1 MPCEIAPV
9 DQQTLGVHYKPSNTG
24 SATVILDIGKLYRF
38 ITKRE
43 LHLTVLPSCPAK
55 LNILELKHNHQFVGH
70 TTEVEVAYY
79 DCFGNEATACQ
90 HEVTVES
97 DPEAAVTL
105 IDSILRDGK
114 YVITLR
120 CDMQCRAQIQIT
132 LGQDGES
139 VRKGHPC
146 PEPEIARKSQS
157 LTGSFSLDICYPP
170 ISVEQSTVKI
180 VSSSNC
186 QVNAGTPI
194 KLEVEINDQFGQPA
208 HTDLN
213 YNISPT
219 IGPMSESRI
228 IPTSSHSKIFIEIVP
243 THIGQHPVNVKLN
256 GKSLPQSN
264 SLHDFSVF
272 PSIPR
277 HLHILTTRCSTPK
290 DPSFPLNSNALYYG
304 DWSSLQADITD
315 EYGNTAVQT
324 TNIDNCDF
332 QMKAIDSEGSTTIIR
347 CEDLKLDRGKIDV
360 KFRLQQVGEHKL
372 VVRLSNKRNRTQSI
386 FETVDINVLEA
397 PCSPVLSQEKF
408 KEKCTKQIQI
418 AAGSEYKFNVQIYDV
433 FGNPVRHDSKAPCTI
448 CPQKTPFLHD
458 QRSSGKQLEE
468 YVKVEKDSQSTLL
481 LFNVTLLRTSAGITQ
496 VKLVINSDDI
506 NSITRSISVV
516 PLLPHHLNNLRFITT
531 STSTPNCVTIEADV
545 VDIFENVVTCMDEN
559 YEIRAIKS
567 SVTLE
572 DKTESS
578 DEATPVAVGK
588 LRIDVNLDGTKK
600 QKISVT
606 LARKSAAKEEYEL
619 QKVEIQAI
627 EISFSFSMPTRQ
639 GCHTLIAG
647 NKFKFHI
654 FPFEQAVDATT
665 ANSTAEFM
673 FSGNSSIA
681 AKYGLIAKVSLTLN
695 TACKIHLEVFHNGKK
710 SLEAKLEVK
719 PDLDKVCCEHTMAK
733 VTPVYTKEPLLQT
746 MAFTDCFGNRCHL
759 DYTCPPRLLQ
769 TSGPKCGLQLKS
781 CNTKVSDNICNFDY
795 HFDYQG
801 EYNVSLQC
809 PDLKGHYRDVEQFSV
824 NVQNAPVDSQRS
836 AVTWLPQFRDMP
848 DQPLFKDDKYFKC
861 KLILRD
867 FLGHNYMG
875 DVTSADLSVVSG
887 DKQVIIRKKSSLG
900 QGVLEVTVPLDD
912 FQICSNQTVEFSF
925 VFNGHKI
932 VTPLQLHF
940 NGYLKYNDKQ
950 CEVRSVS
957 RNGDPTTKTY
967 AIQCKNVTEKEIKG
981 EDNSH
986 FDNIRRIFNLKKSDG
1001 AEIVE
1006 KMPSTLL
1013 ILPQSFPPHQ
1023 LDTCRSIL
1031 LKLLRALYYRK
1042 RAFEADKERE
1052 KWKQRA
1058 TENYEKIRE
1067 KKDDCGR
1074 PTFCKKIKKN
1084 YAKLM
1089 KEYNR
1094 DACEEIFAFYNFQ
1107 RGQNEIDL
1115 HGLLVADE
1123 DKLKNHELML
1133 VQRGRTKDE
1142 VKRIIETER
1151 DEGDEAIRKVRERL
1165 ENFNK
1170 TKASNERK
1178 TWLEIIVGSGHH
1190 STVKGRQ
1197 TTRPKVEEYLCKNE
1211 RRISPVNKGAL
1222 VVTFEEYAGT
1232 GRCFG
1237 EYFAKNAKTRGKVA
1251 KAGKGN
1257 TKGVTV
1263 ATQIKIKILYNVFH

>member
-120 CDMQCRAQIQIT
+120 CDIQCGNQIQIT
-132 LGQDGES
+132 LSQDRKS
-139 VRKGHPC
+139 VRNGHPC
-146 PEPEIARKSQS
+146 PEPENAGNSQS
-157 LTGSFSLDICYPP
+157 LTGRFSLDICYPP
-170 ISVEQSTVKI
+170 IFVERST
-180 VSSSNC
+180 
-186 QVNAGTPI
+186 
-194 KLEVEINDQFGQPA
+194 
-208 HTDLN
+208 
-213 YNISPT
+213 
-219 IGPMSESRI
+219 
-228 IPTSSHSKIFIEIVP
+228 
-243 THIGQHPVNVKLN
+243 
-256 GKSLPQSN
+256 
-264 SLHDFSVF
+264 
-272 PSIPR
+272 
-277 HLHILTTRCSTPK
+277 
-290 DPSFPLNSNALYYG
+290 
-304 DWSSLQADITD
+304 
-315 EYGNTAVQT
+315 
-324 TNIDNCDF
+324 
-332 QMKAIDSEGSTTIIR
+332 
-347 CEDLKLDRGKIDV
+347 
-360 KFRLQQVGEHKL
+360 
-372 VVRLSNKRNRTQSI
+372 
-386 FETVDINVLEA
+386 
-397 PCSPVLSQEKF
+397 
-408 KEKCTKQIQI
+408 
-418 AAGSEYKFNVQIYDV
+418 
-433 FGNPVRHDSKAPCTI
+433 
-448 CPQKTPFLHD
+448 
-458 QRSSGKQLEE
+458 
-468 YVKVEKDSQSTLL
+468 
-481 LFNVTLLRTSAGITQ
+481 
-496 VKLVINSDDI
+496 
-506 NSITRSISVV
+506 
-516 PLLPHHLNNLRFITT
+516 
-531 STSTPNCVTIEADV
+531 
-545 VDIFENVVTCMDEN
+545 
-559 YEIRAIKS
+559 
-567 SVTLE
+567 
-572 DKTESS
+572 
-578 DEATPVAVGK
+578 
-588 LRIDVNLDGTKK
+588 
-600 QKISVT
+600 
-606 LARKSAAKEEYEL
+606 
-619 QKVEIQAI
+619 
-627 EISFSFSMPTRQ
+627 
-639 GCHTLIAG
+639 
-647 NKFKFHI
+647 
-654 FPFEQAVDATT
+654 
-665 ANSTAEFM
+665 
-673 FSGNSSIA
+673 
-681 AKYGLIAKVSLTLN
+681 
-695 TACKIHLEVFHNGKK
+695 
-710 SLEAKLEVK
+710 
-719 PDLDKVCCEHTMAK
+719 
-733 VTPVYTKEPLLQT
+733 
-746 MAFTDCFGNRCHL
+746 
-759 DYTCPPRLLQ
+759 
-769 TSGPKCGLQLKS
+769 
-781 CNTKVSDNICNFDY
+781 
-795 HFDYQG
+795 
-801 EYNVSLQC
+801 
-809 PDLKGHYRDVEQFSV
+809 
-824 NVQNAPVDSQRS
+824 
-836 AVTWLPQFRDMP
+836 VTWLPQFHDMP
-848 DQPLFKDDKYFKC
+848 DQPLFKDEKNFKC
-861 KLILRD
+861 ELILRD
-867 FLGHNYMG
+867 FLGHSYMD
-875 DVTSADLSVVSG
+875 DVTSADLSVVSD
-887 DKQVIIRKKSSLG
+887 DKQVIIQKKKFLG
-900 QGVLEVTVPLDD
+900 QGALEVTVPLDD

-950 CEVRSVS
+950 CEVISVH
-957 RNGDPTTKTY
+957 RNGDPITKTN
-967 AIQCKNVTEKEIKG
+967 AIQCKNVNEKEIK

-1263 ATQIKIKILYNVFH
+1263 ATQIKMNVK